1 MIIPQIINQKEKKM
15 RVTDLDSIVLSFRK
29 LVPISFLSKYGLC
42 IRKYF
47 IYTEYT
53 NAIIRNL
60 NITYKVSETH

>member
-1 MIIPQIINQKEKKM
+1 M
-15 RVTDLDSIVLSFRK
+15 RVTDLDSIALSFRK